1 MNWIAYSTEFSKK
14 AQANGYT
21 QDDIDFYLSYGK
33 NLFDKKLPIIYDQQH
48 LSLLVGYQ
56 EEFLL
61 KISNSSRK
69 FYRTFKIPK
78 KAGGKRIISEPL
90 PSLKEI
96 QRWILEEILNKCR
109 VSSYAKAYKRHQ
121 SIKDNAKFHINQS
134 AVLTLDIKD
143 FFPSLKVADVFNIFH
158 NLGYSS
164 SVSMMLSH
172 LCCLNDSLP
181 QGAPTSPALS
191 NIIMNKVDKRIA
203 GFVRKHDL
211 HYTRYAD
218 DMTFSGNFIPGTIIN
233 FVKLV
238 LSDMNL
244 TINEKKTRSRKPNQR
259 QEITGIT
266 VNSKM
271 QVSRELRRQLRQSI
285 YFIKKYG
292 FASHL
297 EKTKNQKAN
306 SLKHLMGIANFI
318 LFVNPADAETA
329 NYKNYL
335 SEYYNSQLK

>member
-1 MNWIAYSTEFSKK
+1 
-14 AQANGYT
+14 
-21 QDDIDFYLSYGK
+21 
-33 NLFDKKLPIIYDQQH
+33 
-48 LSLLVGYQ
+48 
-56 EEFLL
+56 
-61 KISNSSRK
+61 
-69 FYRTFKIPK
+69 
-78 KAGGKRIISEPL
+78 
-90 PSLKEI
+90 
-96 QRWILEEILNKCR
+96 
-109 VSSYAKAYKRHQ
+109 
-121 SIKDNAKFHINQS
+121 
-134 AVLTLDIKD
+134 
-143 FFPSLKVADVFNIFH
+143 
-158 NLGYSS
+158 
-164 SVSMMLSH
+164 
-172 LCCLNDSLP
+172 
-181 QGAPTSPALS
+181 
-191 NIIMNKVDKRIA
+191 MNKVDKRIA